1 MKSRIAS
8 RCAALLVIAACAPSA
23 TGPHSPPADTVV
35 VGVSSDLQ
43 SWNPYLAEDANDEA
57 ILSLVYPS
65 LAVEQPDY
73 QKHPPSFAPS
83 LAESWEF
90 SEDGLDLTFHL
101 RPDAVWSDGTPV
113 TSADLLFSFQVQTSE
128 ELGWGWGDITDSVAG
143 VEALDAHTVRYR
155 FTHRY
160 PYQLMDVNDGPIV
173 PAHAWGEIPL
183 DAWEET
189 DWRELVVSAG
199 PFQPGSHTPQ
209 QEIILERN
217 PRYFEPGRPK
227 IESLVFRVVPSS
239 AQLLT
244 QLLAGAVDVV
254 NGITPAEAARVQAA
268 PEVDLTV
275 FADRSYTHVCWNLRR
290 PVFADPRVRQA
301 LALAVD
307 RDALIEVVYNGYALP
322 SAGPVLSSMW
332 AFNRGLEPIA
342 FGPDEARRMLA
353 EAGWLDSNG
362 DGVLDRDGVDLA
374 FELLAPSESDTRQDV
389 ALMIERDLGRIGVRV
404 APRFL
409 EWGAL
414 QSAMAGGNFDAFVN
428 RLVEPTQVD
437 LWGVW
442 HSTPPGEP
450 TFNFGGYD
458 NPEVDRLLEEVEQTP
473 DFAAQKPLLDEIQAL
488 IVADQPYLFLVEN
501 TRMVGHNARIEG
513 ADINAASIFFNVG
526 DWVIAPGK

>member
-1 MKSRIAS
+1 MNCRN
-8 RCAALLVIAACAPSA
+8 LLRVAVLTAVAAC
-23 TGPHSPPADTVV
+23 SPPAPQGSRPHADTVV
-35 VGVSSDLQ
+35 VGVTSDLQ
-43 SWNPYLAEDANDEA
+43 SWNPYLAEDANDDA
-57 ILSLVYPS
+57 ILSLIYPT

-73 QKHPPSFAPS
+73 QQHPPSFEPS

-113 TSADLLFSFQVQTSE
+113 TSADLLFSFRVQTSE
-128 ELGWGWGDITDSVAG
+128 EIGWGWGDITDSVAG

-173 PAHAWGEIPL
+173 PAHAWSAIPL
-183 DAWEET
+183 DSWEDT
-189 DWRELVVSAG
+189 DWRGLVVSAG

-209 QEIILERN
+209 QEIVLERN
-217 PRYFEPGRPK
+217 PRFFEPGRPK
-227 IESLVFRVVPSS
+227 IERLVFRVVPSS
-239 AQLLT
+239 TQLLT
-244 QLLAGAVDVV
+244 QLLSGAVDLV
-254 NGITPAEAARVQAA
+254 NGITPADSARVQAT
-268 PEVDLTV
+268 PDVDLTV

-290 PVFADPRVRQA
+290 PVFADVDVRRA

-322 SAGPVLSSMW
+322 SVGPVLSSMW
-332 AFNRGLEPIA
+332 AFNRGLEPVP
-342 FGPDEARRMLA
+342 FDPDEARRLLA
-353 EAGWLDSNG
+353 EAGWHDSNG
-362 DGVLDRDGVDLA
+362 DGILDRDGVDLA

-389 ALMIERDLGRIGVRV
+389 ALMIERDLSRIGVAV
-404 APRFL
+404 TPRFL

-414 QSAMAGGNFDAFVN
+414 QAAMTDGDFDAFVN

-437 LWGVW
+437 LWSVW

-458 NPEVDRLLEEVEQTP
+458 NPEVDRLLEQVATSP
-473 DFAAQKPLLDEIQAL
+473 DFTTQKPLLDEIQAL

-501 TRMVGHNARIEG
+501 TRLVGHNTRIEG

-526 DWVIAPGK
+526 EWVVLE